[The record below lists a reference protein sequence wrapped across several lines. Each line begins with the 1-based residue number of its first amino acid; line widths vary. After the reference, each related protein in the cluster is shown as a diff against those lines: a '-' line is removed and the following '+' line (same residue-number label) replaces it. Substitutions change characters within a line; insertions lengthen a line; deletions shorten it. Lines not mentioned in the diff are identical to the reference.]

1 MKQDTL
7 YTKAD
12 LLRQLA
18 ALNIPRDRVVI
29 AHTALRLIGQVE
41 GGTQT
46 VLDALVEYF
55 TATGGLLCI
64 PTHTWDNLG
73 KQEITL
79 DMTDFHTCLGA
90 FSDFAAA
97 DPRGV
102 RSENPTHSVVVF
114 GDREKALAFIEKDA
128 QALSGTGPDSSYSNL
143 YHQKGF
149 VLLIGVSQTA
159 NTYLHTVDEML
170 GIPNRV
176 TTELYPVVVK
186 RLNGEIVSRQ
196 LKMHYTD
203 YHPDICVR
211 FPKYETPFRYYG
223 AITDGFFGNAPVQ
236 ACDAVIMKEVMEL
249 IQKNHKGKDPL
260 KKEWPFP
267 PAVYCKE
274 K

>member
-1 MKQDTL
+1 MKQDAV
-7 YTKAD
+7 YTKVD
-12 LLRQLA
+12 LLVQLSQ
-18 ALNIPRDRVVI
+18 LNIPRDRVVI
-29 AHTALRLIGQVE
+29 VHTALRLIGQVE
-41 GGTQT
+41 GGAQT
-46 VLDALVEYF
+46 ILDALIEHF
-55 TATGGLLCI
+55 TTTGGLLCI

-79 DMTDFHTCLGA
+79 DMTDSHTSLGA

-97 DPRGV
+97 DPRGI

-114 GDREKALAFIEKDA
+114 GDREKANAFIAKDT
-128 QALSGTGPDSSYSNL
+128 QTLSGTGPDSCYSNL

-149 VLLIGVSQTA
+149 VLLIGVAQTA

-170 GIPNRV
+170 GMPNRV
-176 TTELYPVVVK
+176 TTDLHPVAVK
-186 RLNGEIVSRQ
+186 RPNGEIVHRQ

-236 ACDAVIMKEVMEL
+236 ACDAVIMKQVMEL
-249 IQKNHKGKDPL
+249 ILKNHKGKDPL
-260 KKEWPFP
+260 EKEWPFP
-267 PAVYCKE
+267 PSVYCKE